1 MEIEELTFS
10 GFAMQQVQCNTF
22 GLILEHK
29 TVNQPQTL
37 IVAQSLIEPLKPP
50 LRQTTVGGSYFIL
63 ISEASLSSNKF
74 VRTPL
79 SRLF

>member
-37 IVAQSLIEPLKPP
+37 IVAQSLI
-50 LRQTTVGGSYFIL
+50 
-63 ISEASLSSNKF
+63 
-74 VRTPL
+74 
-79 SRLF
+79 